1 MMRRLGVLGVAV
13 GPVVLVAA
21 ACGSSSS
28 TKAAPS
34 TTGASAARTGAAA
47 TVVSTKHDQKLGTIL
62 ADNQG
67 LTLYTL
73 TSAGQP
79 VPCTGPCLSV
89 WPPLEVPAGVTPTG
103 AAGVTGLGTAPA
115 PGGTQ
120 LVTFQGKPLY
130 RFATDKDSGDA
141 YGQGIKSFGGVWSV
155 QQLTAT
161 SSAPAGSGGGY

>member
-1 MMRRLGVLGVAV
+1 MRRLGVLGVAV

-28 TKAAPS
+28 TKAAPA
-34 TTGASAARTGAAA
+34 TGASAAKTGAAA
-47 TVVSTKHDQKLGTIL
+47 TVVSTKHDAKLGTIL
-62 ADNQG
+62 ADSKG

-89 WPPLEVPAGVTPTG
+89 WPPLEVPTGVTPTG
-103 AAGVTGLGTAPA
+103 AAGVVGLGTTPA
-115 PGGTQ
+115 PGGNQ

-155 QQLTAT
+155 QQLAAAA
-161 SSAPAGSGGGY
+161 SSASAGGGGK

>member
-1 MMRRLGVLGVAV
+1 MMRRLGLLGVAV
-13 GPVVLVAA
+13 APVVLVAA

-28 TKAAPS
+28 PKAAPS
-34 TTGASAARTGAAA
+34 NGASAANTGA
-47 TVVSTKHDQKLGTIL
+47 TVTVSTKHDAKLGTIL
-62 ADNQG
+62 ADSKG

-79 VPCTGPCLSV
+79 LPCTGPCLSV
-89 WPPLEVPAGVTPTG
+89 WPPLEVPTGTTPTG
-103 AAGVTGLGTAPA
+103 AAGVTGLGTTMA
-115 PGGTQ
+115 PGGNQ

-155 QQLTAT
+155 QQLAAT
-161 SSAPAGSGGGY
+161 SPTPAASGGGY